1 MSKKKPVR
9 PDPETLGLP
18 CTGVESHAHLDS
30 TDFDADRDAMLAR
43 ARRCGVRHMGNV
55 FLGPEAYRNNH
66 HQFAAHPDVFF
77 ILGIHPCN
85 GHECTA
91 DALDAMRQAFASDP
105 RLKAVGETGLDF
117 YWDDCA
123 PDVQR
128 AAFRAQLAL
137 AREVAKPV
145 VIHSRDANDATMD
158 MLEAE
163 GFKGYPL
170 LWHCFGADAA
180 LARRIVDNGW
190 HISLP
195 GPITYKAN
203 EALRHAASVI
213 PADRLLLETD
223 CPYLSPEPY
232 RGKRNEPAYLGFT
245 ATCVAEARN
254 EDVTTLWTR
263 CGDNAIRFFGL

>member
-1 MSKKKPVR
+1 M
-9 PDPETLGLP
+9 
-18 CTGVESHAHLDS
+18 
-30 TDFDADRDAMLAR
+30 
-43 ARRCGVRHMGNV
+43 
-55 FLGPEAYRNNH
+55 
-66 HQFAAHPDVFF
+66 
-77 ILGIHPCN
+77 
-85 GHECTA
+85 
-91 DALDAMRQAFASDP
+91 
-105 RLKAVGETGLDF
+105 
-117 YWDDCA
+117 
-123 PDVQR
+123 
-128 AAFRAQLAL
+128 
-137 AREVAKPV
+137 

-195 GPITYKAN
+195 GPVTYKAN

-245 ATCVAEARN
+245 ASCVAEARN